1 MIFLDLQSRISKRI
15 SSQLHELLL
24 IPSLFISTIDIH
36 VFDFLISVGYSM
48 ITVFL
53 GFVTCLAI
61 SWLWVSM
68 QNQYLSNNLNLRM
81 EAVRGSSFNVKNTEN
96 IILNN

>member
-1 MIFLDLQSRISKRI
+1 MEIDSFFLDFLTSCMIFLDLQSRISKRI

-24 IPSLFISTIDIH
+24 IPSLFISTSDIH

-48 ITVFL
+48 IMVFL

-61 SWLWVSM
+61 S
-68 QNQYLSNNLNLRM
+68 
-81 EAVRGSSFNVKNTEN
+81 
-96 IILNN
+96 